1 MILMHSQH
9 EIEIRSGQ
17 RFEFGRN
24 WAHFLAHISED
35 RIQAAVESLQDMLG
49 RRDLRGM
56 TFLDAGSGSGLFS
69 LAARRLGARVH
80 SFDYDPQSCACT
92 AELKQR
98 YMPADADWKVESGS
112 VLDAQYLSSLG
123 KFDVVYSWGV
133 LHHTGNMA
141 LGLRNVMS
149 MVKPS
154 GQLFIALYND
164 QGWISGYWTV
174 VKRLY
179 NANPVAKPLLTLL
192 HAPYLVGARFLART
206 LTGRMRSERGM
217 TLWFDM
223 IDWLGGWP
231 FEVSRPSDIEALG
244 VANGFVLDKMRTVGR
259 RPGCNEFVFTY
270 KNDAR

>member
-1 MILMHSQH
+1 
-9 EIEIRSGQ
+9 
-17 RFEFGRN
+17 
-24 WAHFLAHISED
+24 
-35 RIQAAVESLQDMLG
+35 
-49 RRDLRGM
+49 
-56 TFLDAGSGSGLFS
+56 
-69 LAARRLGARVH
+69 
-80 SFDYDPQSCACT
+80 
-92 AELKQR
+92 
-98 YMPADADWKVESGS
+98 MPADADWKVESGS